1 MSRGKRRRFTFL
13 VLFFFVLLKFGTLLL
28 WPDWE
33 RPEAPSSTS
42 TVYAEVNKKKSDKKD
57 FPSVKKDPLKP
68 LIEAIKKRQVEMD
81 KKEESLR
88 LEEDKLRLLKGGV
101 EKRFAELTK
110 LRKNVD
116 ELVREIKS
124 FNETKTK
131 HLVKVYEAMPMEEA
145 AVRIAR
151 LDEQLAVKLLFQ
163 MKGKKA
169 GGILGLIEADKAVEL
184 SRELAKQKKI
194 EK

>member
-1 MSRGKRRRFTFL
+1 MSRGKRKRVVFL

-28 WPDWE
+28 WPGWE
-33 RPEAPSSTS
+33 RPEIPSSTS
-42 TVYAEVNKKKSDKKD
+42 TLYAEVNKKKSDNKN
-57 FPSVKKDPLKP
+57 FPVVKKDRLKP

-88 LEEDKLRLLKGGV
+88 LEEEKLKLLKGGV
-101 EKRFAELTK
+101 EKRFSELTELK
-110 LRKNVD
+110 KNVD
-116 ELVREIKS
+116 ELVKEIKS
-124 FNETKTK
+124 FNEAKTK

-151 LDEQLAVKLLFQ
+151 LDEKLAVKLLFQ

-169 GGILGLIEADKAVEL
+169 GGILGLIEPDKAVEL
-184 SRELAKQKKI
+184 SRELAKQKKV

>member
-1 MSRGKRRRFTFL
+1 MSRRKGKRFTFL

-28 WPDWE
+28 WPGWE
-33 RPEAPSSTS
+33 RPEVPSSAS
-42 TVYAEVNKKKSDKKD
+42 TLYAEVNKKKNDNKN
-57 FPSVKKDPLKP
+57 FPVVKKDPLKP
-68 LIEAIKKRQVEMD
+68 LIEAIKKRHVEMD

-88 LEEDKLRLLKGGV
+88 LEEEKLRLLKGDV
-101 EKRFAELTK
+101 EKRFADLTK
-110 LRKNVD
+110 LKKNVD
-116 ELVREIKS
+116 ELVKEIKS
-124 FNETKTK
+124 FNKAKTK
-131 HLVKVYEAMPMEEA
+131 HLVKVYEAMPVEEA

-169 GGILGLIEADKAVEL
+169 GGILGLIETDKAVEL
-184 SRELAKQKKI
+184 SRELAKQKKV

>member
-1 MSRGKRRRFTFL
+1 MSRGKRKRVVFL

-28 WPDWE
+28 WPGWE
-33 RPEAPSSTS
+33 RPEIPSSTS
-42 TVYAEVNKKKSDKKD
+42 TLYAEVNKKKSDNKN
-57 FPSVKKDPLKP
+57 FPIVKKDRLKP

-88 LEEDKLRLLKGGV
+88 LEEEKLKLLKGGV
-101 EKRFAELTK
+101 EKRFAELTELK
-110 LRKNVD
+110 KNVD
-116 ELVREIKS
+116 ELVKEIKS
-124 FNETKTK
+124 FNEAKTK

-151 LDEQLAVKLLFQ
+151 LDEKLAVKLLFQ

-169 GGILGLIEADKAVEL
+169 GGILGLIEPDKAVEL
-184 SRELAKQKKI
+184 SRELAKQKKV